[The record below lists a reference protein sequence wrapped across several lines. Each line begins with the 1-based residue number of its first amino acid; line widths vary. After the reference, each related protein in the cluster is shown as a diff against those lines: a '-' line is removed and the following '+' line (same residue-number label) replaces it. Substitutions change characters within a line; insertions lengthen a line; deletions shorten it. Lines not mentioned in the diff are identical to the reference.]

1 MTLQLDAHSEAVIR
15 EKVEAGLYRD
25 AAEAIREAVRLL
37 DEHDRSRQLRAKLAL
52 AEEQA
57 DRGEGAE
64 FTEALFAQIKRNA
77 RRKAETGHQPDPAGC
92 AQRSGPMHR

>member
-1 MTLQLDAHSEAVIR
+1 MTIQLDAQSEALIR

-37 DEHDRSRQLRAKLAL
+37 DEHDRVRQLRTKLAL

-57 DRGEGAE
+57 NRGEGVVLTPELWDDLVRQADE
-64 FTEALFAQIKRNA
+64 MSEQGKVP
-77 RRKAETGHQPDPAGC
+77 HPDVCP
-92 AQRSGPMHR
+92 